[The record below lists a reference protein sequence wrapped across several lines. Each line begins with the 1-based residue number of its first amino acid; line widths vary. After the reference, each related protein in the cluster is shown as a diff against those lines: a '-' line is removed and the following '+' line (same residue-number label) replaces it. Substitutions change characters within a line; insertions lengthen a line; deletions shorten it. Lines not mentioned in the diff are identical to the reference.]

1 MIVQVGHYPPPIGG
15 ISIYIKRMKDSL
27 GGIGIENEVWDISN
41 IKKSA
46 DGVIKMPLRFLS
58 VPFYYAMRQ
67 NITLIHYNV
76 AGTLTK
82 DYIGFFNRLFFK
94 KRPKL
99 LTIHGD
105 GRGLF
110 TNKTGLIRKSL
121 NSFNAIICVKKNDKE
136 YLSNHGVSTDL
147 YEIPAF
153 IPPTVQDK
161 DIADVSQ
168 RVLDFINAHRPVV
181 TANACKIVFRHGQDL
196 YGLDMC
202 IDSCAKLK
210 KDYPQIGF
218 VFCLPHIGDHTYFEK
233 MQQRLM
239 KNGLKNNFMFHT
251 KQAQLYPIIMRS
263 DVFVRPSNA
272 DGDAVSIREA
282 LHFKIP
288 TVASDVVERPEGTVL
303 FRNRDS
309 DDFTSKVR
317 DILDNYELYKKMSE
331 QVELG
336 DNFDKIIKLYE
347 KLLN

>member
-41 IKKSA
+41 IKKSV

-58 VPFYYAMRQ
+58 VPFYYAVRQ
-67 NITLIHYNV
+67 NITLIHYNI

-82 DYIGFFNRLFFK
+82 NYIGFFNRLFFK

-99 LTIHGD
+99 VTIHGD
-105 GRGLF
+105 CRWLF
-110 TNKTGLIRKSL
+110 AKKKGLIRKSL

-136 YLSNHGVSTDL
+136 YLFNQGVSTDL
-147 YEIPAF
+147 YETPAF
-153 IPPTVQDK
+153 IPPMVRDN

-168 RVLDFINAHRPVV
+168 EVWDFINAHRPVV
-181 TANACKIVFRHGQDL
+181 TANACKIVFRYGQDL

-202 IDSCAKLK
+202 IDLCAKLK

-218 VFCLPHIGDHTYFEK
+218 VFCLPHVEDHTYFEK
-233 MQQRLM
+233 MQQKVM
-239 KNGLKNNFMFHT
+239 KKGLEHNFMFHT
-251 KQAQLYPIIMRS
+251 KQSQLYPIIMKS
-263 DVFVRPSNA
+263 DIFVRPSNT
-272 DGDAVSIREA
+272 DGDAVSVREA

-288 TVASDVVERPEGTVL
+288 TVASDVIPRPRGTVL

-317 DILDNYELYKKMSE
+317 DILDNYELYKKVSE